1 MNKKKILCFLLLLL
15 IVPFIFTGCAE
26 DKSKNY
32 KEDTNQRFVIIER
45 VKDIN
50 IDGYKCNVYIGVDK
64 ETKIMY
70 YFFFGYY
77 KFGVETILNPDGT
90 PKIYDKEL

>member
-15 IVPFIFTGCAE
+15 IVPFIFTGCSSS
-26 DKSKNY
+26 KSDDFKRSS
-32 KEDTNQRFVIIER
+32 EQRFVIIEEIPEIS
-45 VKDIN
+45 V
-50 IDGYKCNVYIGVDK
+50 DGYFIHVYIGVDK

-70 YFFFGYY
+70 YIFLG
-77 KFGVETILNPDGT
+77 KHNSGVVTMLNPDGT